1 MPINLGLAGGFR
13 AGMKYAYKMRYK
25 YAVQF
30 DADGHHR
37 PEFISDM
44 KKISESGVDIVIAS
58 RFAEKKKPSV

>member
-1 MPINLGLAGGFR
+1 
-13 AGMKYAYKMRYK
+13 MKYAYKMGYK

-58 RFAEKKKPSV
+58 IFAEMKKPCV